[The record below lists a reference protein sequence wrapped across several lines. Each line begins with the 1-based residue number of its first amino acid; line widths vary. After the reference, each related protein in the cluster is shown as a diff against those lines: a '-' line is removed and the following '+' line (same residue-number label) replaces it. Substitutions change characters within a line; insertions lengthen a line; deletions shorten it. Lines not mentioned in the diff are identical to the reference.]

1 MEAKT
6 TTNEKGLPVHTFPL
20 FRSRTMGGVRYPALS
35 MVEPHVKANMEMADL
50 LGDTEAAGPRVREIT
65 MLAIL
70 CGVPVDL
77 IEILHPVDYGK
88 LQELLQNFPSPE
100 DENSGETSSDLPA

>member
-6 TTNEKGLPVHTFPL
+6 TTNDKGLPVHTFPL
-20 FRSRTMGGVRYPALS
+20 FRPRTMGGVHYPAIS
-35 MVEPHVKANMEMADL
+35 MVEPHVKANMLMA
-50 LGDTEAAGPRVREIT
+50 EKMAGADVTDQIREVT
-65 MLAIL
+65 MLSIL

-77 IEILHPVDYGK
+77 IEILHPVDYRK

-100 DENSGETSSDLPA
+100 DENSGGTSSDLPA

>member
-1 MEAKT
+1 MEEKT

-20 FRSRTMGGVRYPALS
+20 FRPRTMGGVRYAALS
-35 MVEPHVKANMEMADL
+35 MVEPHVKANMELFDALDV
-50 LGDTEAAGPRVREIT
+50 EAASPRVREINI
-65 MLAIL
+65 LAIL

-88 LQELLQNFPSPE
+88 LQGLLQNFPSPE
-100 DENSGETSSDLPA
+100 DENSGETSSALPA